1 MLLLRFDNEAT
12 MLLNVSSKGG
22 EPLWYVAGESFI
34 EVIPVLINEA
44 EVWDPLV
51 ETLEAVL
58 APSE

>member
-1 MLLLRFDNEAT
+1 